1 MNEVQSYEHNDS
13 SKIFGDVQ
21 NSGAQRYA
29 GKYMYLHLGLLDFSI
44 ITSKDLKKLLEEDTQ
59 HFSTS

>member
-29 GKYMYLHLGLLDFSI
+29 GKYMYLIISKIYLIFDPSLG
-44 ITSKDLKKLLEEDTQ
+44 TP
-59 HFSTS
+59 